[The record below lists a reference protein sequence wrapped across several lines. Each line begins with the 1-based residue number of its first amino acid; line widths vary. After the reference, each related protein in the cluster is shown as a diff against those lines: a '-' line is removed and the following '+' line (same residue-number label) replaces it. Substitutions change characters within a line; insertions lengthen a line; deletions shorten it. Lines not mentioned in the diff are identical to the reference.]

1 LLQGEIDFH
10 DFQIRP
16 KPGTNQRAPNRRPTA
31 WP

>member
-16 KPGTNQRAPNRRPTA
+16 KTGHQPTRA
-31 WP
+31 